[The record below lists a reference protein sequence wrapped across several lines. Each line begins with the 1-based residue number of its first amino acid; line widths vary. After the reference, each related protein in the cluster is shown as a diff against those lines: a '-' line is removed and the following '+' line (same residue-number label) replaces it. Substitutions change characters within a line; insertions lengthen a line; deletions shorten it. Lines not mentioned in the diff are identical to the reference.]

1 MIGDGIHTG
10 RVIHTQ
16 FTGDSR
22 ELHVLPANE
31 DILRVVHCV
40 SLNGIIHATLVIAIA
55 WRIHC
60 KPQVLGQRCN
70 LHNFIWV
77 VWWDSWANYRQ
88 SHTVCLSTRRSY
100 TLAPWYTQYYIR
112 NWQRTHC
119 KDIELALHLVPK
131 GHLIHRLVSRH
142 DELATQMGWVK
153 GSRGN
158 YAESYVDCVVIVVS

>member
-55 WRIHC
+55 
-60 KPQVLGQRCN
+60 
-70 LHNFIWV
+70 
-77 VWWDSWANYRQ
+77 
-88 SHTVCLSTRRSY
+88 
-100 TLAPWYTQYYIR
+100 
-112 NWQRTHC
+112 
-119 KDIELALHLVPK
+119 
-131 GHLIHRLVSRH
+131 
-142 DELATQMGWVK
+142 
-153 GSRGN
+153 
-158 YAESYVDCVVIVVS
+158 